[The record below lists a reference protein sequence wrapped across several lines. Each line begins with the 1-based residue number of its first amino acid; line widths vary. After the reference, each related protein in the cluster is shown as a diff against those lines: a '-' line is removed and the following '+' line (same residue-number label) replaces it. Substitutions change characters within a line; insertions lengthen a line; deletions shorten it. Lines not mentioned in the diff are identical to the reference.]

1 MGVHYK
7 AGIHYEA
14 LLKVLLSLFIL
25 IPLLT
30 ACPSQ
35 SIDDVQPAMTL
46 LGDAERSTSTSSIV
60 LEGEL
65 QDNQKITAFSY
76 RLNGGQT
83 QDVLDSLGLTL
94 YRFSVPELQEG
105 KNTIELTAS
114 DPNGNTT
121 RQDIMVHFI
130 PGISGQ
136 WKDQSI
142 SYTACADNHQAIL
155 ELNLNA
161 SDTSLSGPALSGT
174 VKLELSGRLWV
185 GSFEGFQDNQNLQG
199 ALSLSDS
206 LGQVKSG
213 QLMLNLSQDTLS
225 GQALFKEAI
234 PCSSS
239 QVDDLELSLELIRA
253 SDE

>member
-1 MGVHYK
+1 MSIRR
-7 AGIHYEA
+7 AA
-14 LLKVLLSLFIL
+14 LLNLLVFFIL

-35 SIDDVQPAMTL
+35 SIDDIEPAMTL
-46 LGDAERSTSTSSIV
+46 LGDAERSTSTSSIF

-83 QDVLDSLGLTL
+83 QDVLDFLGQTL
-94 YRFSVPELQEG
+94 YRFSISGLQEG
-105 KNTIELTAS
+105 KNTIELFAS

-121 RQDIMVHFI
+121 GQDIVVHFI

-142 SYTACADNHQAIL
+142 AYTTCAENLQATL
-155 ELNLNA
+155 ELNLKA
-161 SDTSLSGPALSGT
+161 SDTYLSGT
-174 VKLELSGRLWV
+174 VTLELSGQLWS
-185 GSFEGFQDNQNLQG
+185 GSFEGFQNSQTLQG
-199 ALSLSDS
+199 ALSLADS

-213 QLMLNLSQDTLS
+213 PLILNLDQDTLS
-225 GQALFKEAI
+225 GHVLFKEAV

-239 QVDDLELSLELIRA
+239 QVDDLELSLELAR
-253 SDE
+253 SK